1 MGFVMNNDLA
11 LVDDARN
18 DVGIAITTL
27 DGVKAY
33 TYSYYKT
40 DELLLVKGEFNL

>member
-18 DVGIAITTL
+18 DVVSTMYGSNFTMVQDKVQDKIFMTN
-27 DGVKAY
+27 D
-33 TYSYYKT
+33 
-40 DELLLVKGEFNL
+40 N